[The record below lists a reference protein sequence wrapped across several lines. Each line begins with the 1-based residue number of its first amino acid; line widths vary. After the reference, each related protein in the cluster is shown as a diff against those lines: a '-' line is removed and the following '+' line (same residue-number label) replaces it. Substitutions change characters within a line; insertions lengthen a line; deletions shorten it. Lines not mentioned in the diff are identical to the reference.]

1 MDEEKAFL
9 MTEQKEQGHALT
21 HLVDL
26 AAERLGGSVLHATDD
41 FFASKDNLLKP
52 HEAVFID
59 GKYTDRGKWM
69 DGWESRRRRDYA
81 YTTPGPHP
89 DFDSAIIRLGLPGIV
104 RAFVVDTAFFTGN
117 YPSACAIEGA
127 SIHGHPSLAALLSN
141 DIAWTPILKRSDL
154 KGGSKNYFEVD
165 SSRHLVGYHEARRF
179 THLRFH
185 IYPDGGVARLR
196 VHGDVMPDA
205 RWMGSRARPQLVDL
219 AAAEHGALV
228 VACNDMFF
236 GSRHNLI
243 MPGRGVNMGDGW
255 ETKRSRRP
263 GPDWVVVRLAA
274 EGAIERAVLDT
285 LHFKGNAPDFAS
297 LDVATAAADANGIMH
312 DPDGAKDEG
321 WIPLLAKTSLQPH
334 TQHVFE
340 DELAS
345 SPGARAHATHVRMR
359 IWPDG
364 GVSRLRLFGTVGE
377 AGRERAGMRYMRAMP
392 DAELEAALTSCCG
405 SSGWVSAMREERRK
419 NPKSFAS
426 LDALKLRAAELWNT
440 LAAKDWDE
448 AFKAHPRIGE
458 RHPVGYHEAH
468 EAEATQSAFAKSWSA
483 TEQASVDTAS
493 QGTRDELRKT
503 NLAYEEKFARIYIVC
518 ATGKTADEMLAIA
531 KERMNDDP
539 ETELR
544 RAAEEQRR
552 ITDLRL
558 EKLVLR

>member
-1 MDEEKAFL
+1 
-9 MTEQKEQGHALT
+9 MTTTAASEHALT

-52 HEAVFID
+52 QEAVFIE

-81 YTTPGPHP
+81 FTTPGPHA

-127 SIHGHPSLAALLSN
+127 SIEGHPSLATLLS
-141 DIAWTPILKRSDL
+141 DEITWTPILQRSDL

-165 SSRHLVGYHEARRF
+165 SSQRF

-196 VHGDVMPDA
+196 VHGDVMPEA
-205 RWMGSRARPQLVDL
+205 RWMGARKRPQLVDL

-228 VACNDMFF
+228 VSCNDMFF

-255 ETKRSRRP
+255 ETKRSRRA
-263 GPDWVVVRLAA
+263 GPDWVVVRLATA
-274 EGAIERAVLDT
+274 GTIERAVLDT
-285 LHFKGNAPDFAS
+285 LHFKGNAPDFAA
-297 LDVATAAADANGIMH
+297 LDVATVPPGAP
-312 DPDGAKDEG
+312 DPDGSKDDG
-321 WIPLLAKTSLQPH
+321 WTPLLGKTSLQPH

-340 DELAS
+340 DELAAS
-345 SPGARAHATHVRMR
+345 AGARAAATHVRMR

-364 GVSRLRLFGTVGE
+364 GVSRLRLLGVVSDG
-377 AGRERAGMRYMRAMP
+377 GREHAGMRYLRAMP
-392 DAELEAALTSCCG
+392 DPELIVALTSCCG
-405 SSGWVSAMREERRK
+405 SSAWVTAMRAARAK
-419 NPKSFAS
+419 NASAFAS
-426 LDALKLRAAELWNT
+426 LGALESRAAELWNA
-440 LAAKDWDE
+440 LGAADWDE
-448 AFKAHPRIGE
+448 AFRAHPRIGE
-458 RHPVGYHEAH
+458 KKAD
-468 EAEATQSAFAKSWSA
+468 AAQSAVAHGWS
-483 TEQASVDTAS
+483 TQEQASVDAAS
-493 QGTRDELRKT
+493 QATRDELREA
-503 NLAYEEKFARIYIVC
+503 NLAYEKKFGRIYIVC
-518 ATGKTADEMLAIA
+518 ATGKTAAEMLALA
-531 KERMNDDP
+531 KERMSSDP
-539 ETELR
+539 DTELR
-544 RAAEEQRR
+544 RAAEEQRK
-552 ITDLRL
+552 ITELRL

>member
-1 MDEEKAFL
+1 MSETT
-9 MTEQKEQGHALT
+9 TEPAPALT

-52 HEAVFID
+52 QEAIFID

-69 DGWESRRRRDYA
+69 DGWESRRKRDYA
-81 YTTPGPHP
+81 YTTKGPHP

-104 RAFVVDTAFFTGN
+104 RALVVDTAFFTGN

-127 SIHGHPSLAALLSN
+127 SIQGHPALSTLLS
-141 DIAWTPILKRSDL
+141 DETRWTEILPRSTL
-154 KGGSKNYFEVD
+154 KGGSKNYFEVA
-165 SSRHLVGYHEARRF
+165 SKQRF

-185 IYPDGGVARLR
+185 IFPDGGVARLR

-228 VACNDMFF
+228 VSCNDMFF

-263 GPDWVVVRLAA
+263 GPDWVVLRLATA
-274 EGAIERAVLDT
+274 GTIERAIVDT

-297 LDVATAAADANGIMH
+297 LEVAQVAAGAP
-312 DPDGAKDEG
+312 DPNGAKDDG
-321 WIPLLAKTSLQPH
+321 WVPLLAKTSLQPH
-334 TQHVFE
+334 TMHVFE
-340 DELAS
+340 EELAAS
-345 SPGARAHATHVRMR
+345 AGASVAATHVRMR

-364 GVSRLRLFGTVGE
+364 GVSRLRLFGIVSDE
-377 AGRERAGMRYMRAMP
+377 GREDAGMRYLRAMP
-392 DAELEAALTSCCG
+392 DPELDAALLACCG
-405 SSGWVSAMREERRK
+405 STAWVRAMREKRAFE
-419 NPKSFAS
+419 S
-426 LDALKLRAAELWNT
+426 LATLTACAAEVWNG
-440 LAAKDWDE
+440 LSHEHWDE
-448 AFKAHPRIGE
+448 AFRAHPRIGE
-458 RHPVGYHEAH
+458 KKAAGG
-468 EAEATQSAFAKSWSA
+468 QSAVAKSWSA
-483 TEQASVDTAS
+483 KEQASVDTAS
-493 QGTRDELRKT
+493 QATKGELQKT
-503 NLAYEEKFARIYIVC
+503 NAAYEEKFGRIYIVC
-518 ATGKTADEMLAIA
+518 ATGKTVEEMLAIA
-531 KERMNDDP
+531 RERMGNAPDV
-539 ETELR
+539 ELR
-544 RAAEEQRR
+544 RAAEEQRK

>member
-1 MDEEKAFL
+1 
-9 MTEQKEQGHALT
+9 MTELT

-26 AAERLGGSVLHATDD
+26 AAERFGGSVLHATDD

-52 HEAVFID
+52 QEAVFIE

-127 SIHGHPSLAALLSN
+127 SLQGHPSLTTLLS
-141 DIAWTPILKRSDL
+141 DQIKWTSILPRSDL
-154 KGGSKNYFEVD
+154 KGGSKNAFEVA
-165 SSRHLVGYHEARRF
+165 SRQRF

-196 VHGDVMPDA
+196 VHGDVMPEA
-205 RWMGSRARPQLVDL
+205 RWMGARDRPQLVDL

-255 ETKRSRRP
+255 ETKRSRRA
-263 GPDWVVVRLAA
+263 GPDWVVVRLAT
-274 EGAIERAVLDT
+274 EGVIERVVLDT

-297 LDVATAAADANGIMH
+297 LEIANVAPGY
-312 DPDGAKDEG
+312 DPDGTKDDG

-334 TQHVFE
+334 TEHVFE
-340 DELAS
+340 DELAAN
-345 SPGARAHATHVRMR
+345 PGARTGATHIRMR

-364 GVSRLRLFGTVGE
+364 GVSRLRLYGVVTD
-377 AGRERAGMRYMRAMP
+377 AGRERAGIGYLRAMP
-392 DAELEAALTSCCG
+392 EPELEAALKSCCG
-405 SSGWVSAMREERRK
+405 SMGWVSAMCEERKK
-419 NPKSFAS
+419 NPDAFAS
-426 LDALKLRAAELWNT
+426 LDALKARAAAIWNA
-440 LAAKDWDE
+440 LVQKDWDE
-448 AFKAHPRIGE
+448 AFRAHPRIGE
-458 RHPVGYHEAH
+458 RK
-468 EAEATQSAFAKSWSA
+468 AEAAQSAIAQRWSA
-483 TEQASVDTAS
+483 KEQAGVDTAS
-493 QGTRDELRKT
+493 QATKDELRKT

-518 ATGKTADEMLAIA
+518 ATGKTPEEMLAIA
-531 KERMNDDP
+531 KERMTNDPD
-539 ETELR
+539 TELS
-544 RAAEEQRR
+544 RAVEEQRR

>member
-1 MDEEKAFL
+1 MSSPGNSTKAD
-9 MTEQKEQGHALT
+9 HAHT

-52 HEAVFID
+52 QEAVFIE

-127 SIHGHPSLAALLSN
+127 SIEGHPSLAGLLSS
-141 DIAWTPILKRSDL
+141 DLRWTPILARSDATL
-154 KGGSKNYFEVD
+154 RGGSKNYFEVD
-165 SSRHLVGYHEARRF
+165 SQQRY

-205 RWMGSRARPQLVDL
+205 RWMGGRARPQLVDL

-255 ETKRSRRP
+255 ETKRSRRA
-263 GPDWVVVRLAA
+263 GPDWVVLRLGTA
-274 EGAIERAVLDT
+274 GTIERAIVDT
-285 LHFKGNAPDFAS
+285 LHFKGNAPDFAA
-297 LDVATAAADANGIMH
+297 LDLAHADPSSP
-312 DPDGAKDEG
+312 DPDGAKDDG
-321 WIPLLAKTSLQPH
+321 WTPLLAKTSLQPH

-340 DELAS
+340 NELAHGA
-345 SPGARAHATHVRMR
+345 GARSGATHVRMR

-364 GVSRLRLFGTVGE
+364 GVSRLRLFGVVTD
-377 AGRERAGMRYMRAMP
+377 AGRESAGMRYLRAMP
-392 DAELEAALTSCCG
+392 DPELEAALRSCCG
-405 SSGWVSAMREERRK
+405 SDAWVAAMRDERTT
-419 NPKSFAS
+419 NPAAFAS
-426 LDALKLRAAELWNT
+426 LDALKRRAAAVWNA
-440 LAAKDWDE
+440 LATKDWDE
-448 AFKAHPRIGE
+448 AFRAHPRIGE
-458 RHPVGYHEAH
+458 RK
-468 EAEATQSAFAKSWSA
+468 AEATQSAAAQGWSA
-483 TEQASVDTAS
+483 KEQASVDTAT
-493 QGTRDELRKT
+493 QDTKDELKKM

-531 KERMNDDP
+531 KERMQSDP

-544 RAAEEQRR
+544 RAVEEQRR